1 MALKFPPQ
9 FFFLKSYLKQLSWMV
24 PVGLVMD
31 VIVLE
36 VLALRTLRGPLACQ
50 ETNRAKNGLERNLQP

>member
-1 MALKFPPQ
+1 
-9 FFFLKSYLKQLSWMV
+9 MV

-36 VLALRTLRGPLACQ
+36 ILALRTLRGPLACQ